1 MGVVDELIRAR
12 ETYERGD
19 WVAAFQTLS
28 DVASDVAPGAL
39 EAADETRL
47 AYTAYLLGRRDDC
60 VAALQRAFKAHL
72 EAGDSAAAAHSA
84 VWLAMVHA
92 RSGELSVGGGWAG
105 RAQGLLAEAGDV
117 VERGYLSHLQM
128 YRHIDQGEWPQALA
142 CAQETTATGRRF
154 GDPDLVALGLSAQ
167 GRLTL
172 LSGSVQQGLAMF
184 DEAMTAVA
192 SGEVS
197 PVWAGDIYCLMIE
210 GCQEVSDFG
219 RAAEWTD
226 ALTGWC
232 DRQPGLVP
240 WMGQCAVH
248 RGQIMALR
256 GAWGEAL
263 EELGLALQRYVRA
276 DATEASGLALAE
288 RGDLLRLQG
297 EYAAA
302 DAAYAEAA
310 TFGFEPQPGL
320 ALLWLAQGRHDAA
333 HAAVVRLLAE
343 TPGPVG
349 RVRVLPAAVQV
360 LLAVGELER
369 AGRCAEELAGIARG
383 FGCAAVTA
391 EARDAA
397 GLVRLAA
404 GDPAGALPDL
414 RAARIA
420 WSQLG
425 CPHRAARSQGQV
437 GRCLVELGDEES
449 ATRELQAA
457 LSTLT
462 GLGAT
467 PDAEQVRRLVTPSR
481 LPGGLTEREA
491 QVLRLLASGRSNAEI
506 AGELVLSHKTVAR
519 HLSNIYTKLDVTSR
533 TAAAA
538 YAFEH
543 ELA

>member
-19 WVAAFQTLS
+19 WVAAFQTWS
-28 DVASDVAPGAL
+28 DVEPDAL
-39 EAADETRL
+39 DAADQTRL
-47 AYTAYLLGRRDDC
+47 AYTAYLLGRREDC
-60 VAALQRAFKAHL
+60 VAALQRAFRTHVDS
-72 EAGDSAAAAHSA
+72 GDSAAAAHSA

-92 RSGELSVGGGWAG
+92 RVGELSVAGGWAV
-105 RAQGLLAEAGDV
+105 RAEGLLAEAGDV
-117 VERGYLSHLQM
+117 VERGYLTHLQM
-128 YRHIDQGEWPQALA
+128 YRHIDQHEWPQALT
-142 CAQETTATGRRF
+142 CAQETTAVGRRF
-154 GDPDLVALGLSAQ
+154 GDADLVALGLSAQ

-172 LSGSVQQGLAMF
+172 MSGSVQQGLVLF

-192 SGEVS
+192 SGEVA

-226 ALTGWC
+226 ALTVWC

-240 WMGQCAVH
+240 WAGQCAVH

-256 GAWGEAL
+256 GAWAEAL

-276 DATEASGLALAE
+276 QATEASGLALAE
-288 RGDLLRLQG
+288 RGGVLRLQG

-302 DAAYAEAA
+302 DAAYTEAA
-310 TFGFEPQPGL
+310 TYGFEPQPGL
-320 ALLWLAQGRHDAA
+320 ALLWLAQGRQEVA

-343 TPGPVG
+343 TEGPVG
-349 RVRVLPAAVQV
+349 RARVLPAAVQV
-360 LLAVGELER
+360 LLAVGEVER
-369 AGRCAEELAGIARG
+369 ALECATELAAIAEG

-391 EARDAA
+391 ESRDAV
-397 GLVRLAA
+397 GLLRLAV
-404 GDPAGALPDL
+404 GDPAGALPHL
-414 RAARIA
+414 RAARSA

-425 CPHRAARSQGQV
+425 CPYRAARSQGQL
-437 GRCLVELGDEES
+437 GRCLGELGDAES
-449 ATRELQAA
+449 ASRELRAA

-462 GLGAT
+462 GLGAV
-467 PDAEQVRRLVTPSR
+467 PDAEAVRRLLAPTQ
-481 LPGGLTEREA
+481 LPGGLTEREV

-506 AGELVLSHKTVAR
+506 AAELVLSHKTVAR
-519 HLSNIYTKLDVTSR
+519 HLSNIYTKLDVTTR

>member
-19 WVAAFQTLS
+19 WVAAFQTWS
-28 DVASDVAPGAL
+28 DVEPEAL
-39 EAADETRL
+39 DAADQTRL
-47 AYTAYLLGRRDDC
+47 AYTAYLLGRRGDC
-60 VAALQRAFKAHL
+60 VAALQRAFKAHVD
-72 EAGDSAAAAHSA
+72 AGDSPAAAHA
-84 VWLAMVHA
+84 ALWLAMVHA
-92 RSGELSVGGGWAG
+92 RAGELSVGGGWAA
-105 RAQGLLAEAGDV
+105 RAQGLLAGTGDV
-117 VERGYLSHLQM
+117 VERGYLMNLQM
-128 YRHIDQGEWPQALA
+128 HLHIEQHEWPQALA
-142 CAQETTATGRRF
+142 CAQETTAIGRRF
-154 GDPDLVALGLSAQ
+154 RDADLTALGLSAQ

-172 LSGSVQQGLAMF
+172 MSGSVQRGLALF

-226 ALTGWC
+226 ALTLWC

-240 WMGQCAVH
+240 WAGQCAVH

-256 GAWGEAL
+256 GAWAEAL
-263 EELGLALQRYVRA
+263 EELGLALQRYVTA
-276 DATEASGLALAE
+276 EATEASGLALAE

-302 DAAYAEAA
+302 DAAYTEAG
-310 TFGFEPQPGL
+310 TYGFEPQPGL
-320 ALLWLAQGRHDAA
+320 ALLWLAQGRQDVA

-343 TPGPVG
+343 TEGPVG
-349 RVRVLPAAVQV
+349 RARLLPAAVQV
-360 LLAVGELER
+360 LLAVGEVER
-369 AGRCAEELAGIARG
+369 ALECAVELAAIAQD

-391 EARDAA
+391 ESRDAH
-397 GLVRLAA
+397 GLLRLAV
-404 GDPAGALPDL
+404 GDPAGALPHL
-414 RAARIA
+414 RAARSG

-425 CPHRAARSQGQV
+425 CPYRAARSQGHLGRGLAEV
-437 GRCLVELGDEES
+437 GDAES
-449 ATRELQAA
+449 ATRELRAA

-462 GLGAT
+462 GLGAG
-467 PDAEQVRRLVTPSR
+467 PDAEWVRRLLAPTQ

-506 AGELVLSHKTVAR
+506 AAELVLSHKTVAR
-519 HLSNIYTKLDVTSR
+519 HLSNIYTKLDVTTR

-538 YAFEH
+538 FAFEH
-543 ELA
+543 QLA